1 MTRGLRTLFALA
13 ALLGALVF
21 AATGQAQ
28 TSCSSA
34 LLQDWR
40 DGRIDGTYPVACYRT
55 ALSQLPEDLRIYS
68 SAESDIKRALLARSQ
83 ATLAAPAKAKK
94 PKTVGEIS
102 PARVSRSDDA
112 VKQGGARPAGSG
124 SPRRAK
130 CIVSKWIGPPY
141 VSGRTR
147 AWLKTKNPNFER

>member
-1 MTRGLRTLFALA
+1 
-13 ALLGALVF
+13 LLGALVF
-21 AATGQAQ
+21 AATGHAQ

-83 ATLAAPAKAKK
+83 ATLAAPAKAQKLT
-94 PKTVGEIS
+94 PAASGGEHGIS
-102 PARVSRSDDA
+102 PFLVLAIA
-112 VKQGGARPAGSG
+112 GAILALTGSG
-124 SPRRAK
+124 FALVR
-130 CIVSKWIGPPY
+130 
-141 VSGRTR
+141 
-147 AWLKTKNPNFER
+147 